1 MRFVRYFVM
10 ALVITVCCACAAFAY
25 SPGDG
30 YQDVTVSGSGS
41 FFRPETSTGAFWLL
55 REDLPLDLYERSDI
69 VAMIYQGSTYAN
81 SVTVPADDLS
91 LIFQSP
97 PDYLF
102 FQNNSGYASVSIP
115 VSTPVFM
122 YTSGVL
128 SGSFSIYNRNV
139 QKYSNEI
146 ILTFEFSNL
155 DGEVVHTSSYTL
167 SSTSVSNRTVSF
179 AVDAP
184 SDVLCSVS
192 NVMIKYPSYAELDD
206 VSYTSAGV
214 SINELFLANGDISVD
229 DLPVPEP
236 PSGPEYGGSIGS
248 FSVTTSPSGQYTYLM
263 YYEDIVNGLYNAAI
277 AAEAYSLAEYPYNT
291 VMSYR
296 GSDGYMYYV
305 LIVTDHPFIS
315 TVEVAMEYINYG
327 TYDYGFSSQV
337 YICRVPLG
345 SLTGGTYTFWAMS
358 QYSAISAVEFLENL
372 ANSVPFP
379 SADVTAAD
387 FYLSSPICAL
397 MSYEA
402 GDPVLYTMGCNY
414 AVAHQNTS
422 GRVYLKQAFKF
433 ADSWAYLLLQAGNDG
448 ADVGRILNQI
458 LDTLRSSDGSSTVYI
473 RLNQIYELLN
483 NNTGLPADSPIVGAI
498 DQSSATINTFMEND
512 MLLPDMSE
520 VGNLS
525 AALTPV
531 FDNIFSSL
539 GVISVLTMIG
549 LVLGVIKL
557 VLQR

>member
-10 ALVITVCCACAAFAY
+10 AFVITICCACAAFAY

-30 YQDVTVSGSGS
+30 YQDVVVDGVSVLTGTSSSSFTFAFRAVVDDTVVDSVSGSTGGS
-41 FFRPETSTGAFWLL
+41 DFSLSVPASLTSYMFDSSLGGFGSPYNSSSFYSASSCVLTI
-55 REDLPLDLYERSDI
+55 PLDCPLFLYS
-69 VAMIYQGSTYAN
+69 
-81 SVTVPADDLS
+81 
-91 LIFQSP
+91 
-97 PDYLF
+97 
-102 FQNNSGYASVSIP
+102 
-115 VSTPVFM
+115 
-122 YTSGVL
+122 SGVL
-128 SGSFSIYNRNV
+128 SGTLDLTEYNANFLSDDLTLQFVFSDV
-139 QKYSNEI
+139 
-146 ILTFEFSNL
+146 
-155 DGEVVHTSSYTL
+155 DGSVIHTSSVY
-167 SSTSVSNRTVSF
+167 SISYRYFNSTVSF
-179 AVDAP
+179 SVDAP
-184 SDVLCSVS
+184 SVDLCSVS
-192 NVMIKYPSYAELDD
+192 SVIISYPTIG
-206 VSYTSAGV
+206 TSNKGLGI
-214 SINELFLANGDISVD
+214 SNFYLANGDISVD
-229 DLPVPEP
+229 DLPAPDP
-236 PSGPEYGGSIGS
+236 PSSPEYGGSIGS
-248 FSVTTSPSGQYTYLM
+248 FSVSTSASGQYTHLM

-277 AAEAYSLAEYPYNT
+277 AAEAYSLSEYPYNT

-315 TVEVAMEYINYG
+315 SVEVAMEYINYG

-379 SADVTAAD
+379 SADMTADD

-397 MSYEA
+397 MSYES
-402 GDPVLYTMGCNY
+402 GDPVLYTMGTNY
-414 AVAHQNTS
+414 AVAYQNTS

-433 ADSWAYLLLQAGNDG
+433 ADSWAYLLLQAGNEG
-448 ADVGRILNQI
+448 SADVGYILNQI
-458 LDTLRSSDGSSTVYI
+458 LESLRSDDGSSTVYI

-498 DQSSATINTFMEND
+498 DQSSANLNTFMEND
-512 MLLPDMSE
+512 MQLPDMSE